1 MSAAAGNGPTVIYNA
16 HSGGHPQQVQPAG
29 TAPYSTTT
37 PPPAIQPGQPAAAA
51 GQRPP
56 YVPPNGE

>member
-56 YVPPNGE
+56 YVPHNGE